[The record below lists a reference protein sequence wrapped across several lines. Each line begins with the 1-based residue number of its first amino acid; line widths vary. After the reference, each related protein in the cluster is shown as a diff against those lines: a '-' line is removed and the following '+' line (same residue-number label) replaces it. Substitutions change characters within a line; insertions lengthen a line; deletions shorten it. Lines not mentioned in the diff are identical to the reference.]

1 MSDDS
6 LFDNIF
12 EFKFMGKQMAKEA
25 ERAKK
30 IMKNQ

>member
-12 EFKFMGKQMAKEA
+12 EFKMMGKQMAKEA
-25 ERAKK
+25 EREKK